1 MNQRWAV
8 LIAAVTASALFA
20 GGLAVAVDAALTSAG
35 PAPRLTTVSTVT
47 LARAGYSLAR
57 AVTPPYCG
65 IEEAAADRRWLPAAG
80 GGCPIS
86 RPAAEE
92 VASGA
97 GANVIEAVLARV
109 SSTTS
114 PSIGQDRLG
123 AWGGKTSA
131 YRPALLA
138 WMVVVHRHA
147 IVLPLIMC
155 AGPAADATCP
165 PSAPLAALVVLVFVD
180 ARTAQPLAE
189 LPLHTT
195 APLPPGPSPPTPGRG
210 PLPPVAASP
219 ATQPGG
225 G

>member
-1 MNQRWAV
+1 MNQRWAILV
-8 LIAAVTASALFA
+8 AAVTASALFA
-20 GGLAVAVDAALTSAG
+20 GGFAVAVDAALTSPG
-35 PAPRLTTVSTVT
+35 PAPHLTTVSTAT

-92 VASGA
+92 AASAA

-114 PSIGQDRLG
+114 RSIGQDRL
-123 AWGGKTSA
+123 AW
-131 YRPALLA
+131 L
-138 WMVVVHRHA
+138 VVVRRHP

-165 PSAPLAALVVLVFVD
+165 PSAPLATLVMLVFVD
-180 ARTAQPLAE
+180 ARTARPLAE
-189 LPLHTT
+189 LPVHTT
-195 APLPPGPSPPTPGRG
+195 APLPPRPPPPTLWRG
-210 PLPPVAASP
+210 PLPPVAAP
-219 ATQPGG
+219 PRTEPG
-225 G
+225 